1 MLTLLRNVDA
11 YAPEPLGLTDIL
23 LAGGRIA
30 AIGPDLDAP
39 PSGWPCQ
46 VVDGRGLRAVPGL
59 IDLHTHMSG
68 GGGEGG
74 AHTRVP
80 PVHLSAFTT
89 AGVTTAVGLLG
100 TDTCTR
106 SMAELLACARGLE
119 AHGLSA
125 YCYTGGYPVPPL
137 TLTGSARGDLVHV
150 DRIVAIGETAI
161 SDHRSTQP
169 TYEEFVRLAADAHV
183 AGLMTQKAGLLHLH
197 MGDGARGLSYVRRAL
212 DESELPARVF
222 HPTHVNRNHR
232 LWAEAK
238 ALTRRGVHV
247 DITAGP
253 PDDVGPGSAQALLDA
268 RGDGV
273 PWERLTLSS
282 DGGGCLP
289 RFDADGVLVQMGVGS
304 SASLLDTLREVVG
317 AGVPL
322 AEALH
327 PVTSTPA
334 RLFRFHDRG
343 RLAVGLRADVLLLDD
358 ALRVRALWGGGQPLV
373 RDGAAAVRGL
383 FESAP

>member
-11 YAPEPLGLTDIL
+11 YAPEPLGPTDLL

-30 AIGPDLDAP
+30 AIGRDLGAP
-39 PSGWPCQ
+39 PSGWPCE
-46 VVDGRGLRAVPGL
+46 VVDGRGLHAVPGL

-238 ALTRRGVHV
+238 ALTRRGVHI

-268 RGDGV
+268 RADGV
-273 PWERLTLSS
+273 PWDRLTLSS

-289 RFDADGVLVQMGVGS
+289 RFDADGVLVHMGVGS
-304 SASLLDTLREVVG
+304 SASLLETLREVVG

-322 AEALH
+322 AEALA

-343 RLAVGLRADVLLLDD
+343 RLAVGLRADVLLLDE
-358 ALRVRALWGGGQPLV
+358 ALGVRALWGGGQPLV
-373 RDGAAAVRGL
+373 RDGAAVVRGL
-383 FESAP
+383 FEPAP